1 MTTLLASSTATN
13 VAATEGDVKTFLDN
27 IRTYMADLL
36 GTDSAN
42 KSAVLTLLGAA
53 LNSTVIK
60 TATHTVVAA
69 DRGKVFACN
78 GTFTQNIQAAAT
90 LGDGFVFAVWN
101 TGSGTITID
110 PNLTET
116 INGASTSTLLAGK
129 MALIYCNGSA
139 FVSVAGF
146 ALADLLAL
154 DGAGSGLDADLLD
167 GQEGSYYATSAGLA
181 TKVPVDVG
189 SGNVGCFRLCSL
201 NAGSLAN
208 NATTSGANINPSG
221 SGTWRN
227 VSGFS
232 LSSSDPTVAMFQRI
246 A

>member
-13 VAATEGDVKTFLDN
+13 AAATEGDVKTFLDN
-27 IRTYMADLL
+27 LRTYIADLL

-42 KSAVLTLLGAA
+42 KAAVLGLLGAA
-53 LNSTVIK
+53 LNGTTSKTSTY
-60 TATHTVVAA
+60 TVVAA
-69 DRGKVFACN
+69 DRGKVIACN
-78 GTFTQNIQAAAT
+78 GTFTVNIQAAAT

-110 PNLTET
+110 PNLTEQ
-116 INGASTSTLLAGK
+116 INGATTSQLLAGK

-167 GQEGSYYATSAGLA
+167 GQQGSYYAPA
-181 TKVPVDVG
+181 TGGNYVARDAG
-189 SGNVGCFRLCSL
+189 SGAIGSFRYCTNSNGSPTALAD
-201 NAGSLAN
+201 NATIAGSLL
-208 NATTSGANINPSG
+208 SPSA

-227 VSGFS
+227 VSGHAVTS
-232 LSSSDPTVAMFQRI
+232 GSQGTFQRI